1 MTLPVELERASALVT
16 GASRGIGAAIAS
28 ALADDGWTVGVNYR
42 VDAGGAQRVVR
53 SIIER
58 GGRAVPLEADV
69 SEPNAVE
76 RAFVTLER
84 EHGPVLVLVNN
95 AGTGTAGLLV
105 DSSLDD
111 WQRVLATNLT
121 ASFITMRRALLPMIR
136 ARFGR
141 VINIVSAA
149 GARAIAGQASYAAS
163 KAGIEGLTRTAA
175 VEVARRGVTV
185 NAVAPGWIDTELA
198 RDARR
203 MNVKTIPARR
213 MGTPEEVAH
222 CVRFL
227 ASPGAAYVTG
237 TTMFVDG
244 GASVALGTE

>member
-136 ARFGR
+136 AHFGR